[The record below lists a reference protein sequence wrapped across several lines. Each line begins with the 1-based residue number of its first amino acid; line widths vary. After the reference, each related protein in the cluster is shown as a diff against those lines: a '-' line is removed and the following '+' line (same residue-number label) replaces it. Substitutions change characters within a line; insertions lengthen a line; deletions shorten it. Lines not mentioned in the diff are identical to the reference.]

1 MTTFLIFT
9 LVLVLLGIF
18 VRIFWVPLLVIGSIL
33 YIAGGIVLS
42 SAVTAVCFQFF
53 SLMTSGLSDWGSF
66 YTYFTYALVFFT
78 VAIIVYGC
86 IVYDIAILAI
96 DFVKDLFGK

>member
-1 MTTFLIFT
+1 MSTFLIFT

-18 VRIFWVPLLVIGSIL
+18 VRIFWKPLLIIGSIFF
-33 YIAGGIVLS
+33 IAGGIVLS

>member
-1 MTTFLIFT
+1 MAAFLIFT

-42 SAVTAVCFQFF
+42 SAVTAICFQFF
-53 SLMTSGLSDWGSF
+53 SLITSELSDWGSF
-66 YTYFTYALVFFT
+66 YTYFTYSLVFFT

-86 IVYDIAILAI
+86 IVYDMATLTINY
-96 DFVKDLFGK
+96 VKELFGK